1 MPVQD
6 IGSMQKILG
15 NYNAREWSQSAS
27 ISDVKSL
34 DFKDLTKDL
43 QGAGPSHESRKS
55 FSEMLASNMMDVNNL
70 QKEADI
76 AIQKLASGQSKNLH
90 ETMLAVEKAEIA
102 FKTMNQV
109 RMKVIDAYR
118 EIMRMQV

>member
-27 ISDVKSL
+27 VDDVKAL
-34 DFKDLTKDL
+34 DFKNLTKDL
-43 QGAGPSHESRKS
+43 EGITPSHEANKS
-55 FSEMLASNMMDVNNL
+55 FSEMLASNLMEVNSL
-70 QKEADI
+70 QKEADV
-76 AIQKLASGQSKNLH
+76 AVQKLASGQTKNLH

-109 RMKVIDAYR
+109 RTKVIDAYR